1 MYEKKVNLSDHQK
14 IRMSGYEL
22 FFPFSPYDVQSDYMQ
37 KVLTAIKNG
46 ENALLESPT
55 GTGKTLCLL
64 TAAIAALK
72 QERDKDDGKVWDR
85 SNETEK
91 SKIIYTSRTF
101 SQLKQVLRELKKTVY
116 KLDVVLVGSRD
127 QLCVNEKINHQ

>member
-1 MYEKKVNLSDHQK
+1 
-14 IRMSGYEL
+14 
-22 FFPFSPYDVQSDYMQ
+22 MQ

-116 KLDVVLVGSRD
+116 KLDVVMVGSRD